1 MSLKQTEE
9 ITIWVFKDGKK
20 GHEKQS
26 QALIDEINK
35 HRKVHVKEF
44 SVIEKAEDQS
54 IPNLIIGAG
63 RWTHDCILAAKS
75 QHPSAISIVL
85 MKPGIKPTQWFDYA
99 IVPDMDKFYFHKPN
113 NVITT
118 KGVLS
123 KYSTQ
128 DTQEGT
134 GLIVIGGPSRH
145 YRFTGGDQ
153 KILMQQIEWLINDEF
168 KHLKWKITTSP
179 RSPDFNK
186 PKHSNNVEFF
196 NWKETKPEWLSE
208 EISKSEVTFI
218 TPESV
223 STLYESLSTKTKVYV
238 FDMPLNS
245 DNNGKIRTKVTR
257 NIDKLKKSKEIGF
270 INTTK
275 KFFSSV
281 VESIEL
287 SNPENNNP
295 LSEVKRV
302 AELLLEEL

>member
-1 MSLKQTEE
+1 MEIKFASASL
-9 ITIWVFKDGKK
+9 
-20 GHEKQS
+20 
-26 QALIDEINK
+26 
-35 HRKVHVKEF
+35 
-44 SVIEKAEDQS
+44 
-54 IPNLIIGAG
+54 
-63 RWTHDCILAAKS
+63 
-75 QHPSAISIVL
+75 AIA
-85 MKPGIKPTQWFDYA
+85 FA
-99 IVPDMDKFYFHKPN
+99 N
-113 NVITT
+113 NVFP
-118 KGVLS
+118 VP
-123 KYSTQ
+123 
-128 DTQEGT
+128 
-134 GLIVIGGPSRH
+134 GGPSNNTPLGISAPAFS
-145 YRFTGGDQ
+145 Y
-153 KILMQQIEWLINDEF
+153 
-168 KHLKWKITTSP
+168 
-179 RSPDFNK
+179 
-186 PKHSNNVEFF
+186 NVEFF